1 MIDKNWYVIGLM
13 SGTSLDGVDLA
24 YVKISRKRGY
34 HFEILKTE
42 SVNYS
47 EIWKNRLKNAFGY
60 SGEKLTKIHADY
72 GLFLGELASDFIA
85 KNKIENLDFIA
96 SHGHTIYHDPGQNYT
111 LQIGSGAHLACRSG
125 VKVICDFRVQDVAMG
140 GQGAPLVPIGDM
152 LLFSDYDFCL
162 NIGGFANVS
171 FDYLDERIAY
181 DICPA
186 NIVLNHFTRL
196 QGFDYDDK
204 GRMASKGSINEALL
218 TRLNALPFYEQE
230 QPKSLGYEFIA
241 DVVLPIFADFDIALE
256 DKLRTFIEHSAIQIS
271 DNINEASVN
280 FDKEELQVL
289 ITGGGALNDFMIE
302 RIRDLANAQI
312 VIPSKEII
320 EFKEALLFAFL
331 GVLKDQEE
339 VNCLKS
345 VTGAIKDHSS
355 GVIYNI

>member
-280 FDKEELQVL
+280 FDKVELQVL

-302 RIRDLANAQI
+302 RIRDLTNAQI

>member
-1 MIDKNWYVIGLM
+1 MMDKNWYVIGLM

-34 HFEILKTE
+34 HFEILKTK

-60 SGEKLTKIHADY
+60 SGEKLTKLHAEY
-72 GLFLGELASDFIA
+72 GLFLGDLASDFIA

-111 LQIGSGAHLACRSG
+111 LQIGSGAHLASRSG
-125 VKVICDFRVQDVAMG
+125 MKVICDFRVQDVALG
-140 GQGAPLVPIGDM
+140 GQGAPLVPVGDM

-162 NIGGFANVS
+162 NIGGFANIS

-204 GRMASKGSINEALL
+204 GRMASEGSINQALL
-218 TRLNALPFYEQE
+218 TKLNALEFYEQE

-241 DVVLPIFADFDIALE
+241 DVILPIFTGFDLSLE

-271 DNINEASVN
+271 DNINEASAN

-289 ITGGGALNDFMIE
+289 ITGGGALNDFMID
-302 RIRDLANAQI
+302 RIREHTNAQI

-355 GVIYNI
+355 GVIFNI

>member
-1 MIDKNWYVIGLM
+1 MMDKNWYVIGLM

-34 HFEILKTE
+34 HFEIIKAK
-42 SVNYS
+42 SFNYS
-47 EIWKNRLKNAFGY
+47 EIWKKRLESAFES
-60 SGEKLTKIHADY
+60 SGEELTKLHADY
-72 GLFLGELASDFIA
+72 GVFLGELASDFIA

-171 FDYLDERIAY
+171 FDHLDERIAY

-204 GRMASKGSINEALL
+204 GRMASSGSINAALL
-218 TRLNALPFYEQE
+218 TKLNALAFYDQQ
-230 QPKSLGYEFIA
+230 QPKSLGYEFVA
-241 DVVLPIFADFDIALE
+241 DVILPIFADFDLSLE
-256 DKLRTFIEHSAIQIS
+256 DTLRTFIEHCAIQIS

-302 RIRDLANAQI
+302 RIKDHTNAQI
-312 VIPSKEII
+312 VIPSREII
-320 EFKEALLFAFL
+320 EFKEA
-331 GVLKDQEE
+331 
-339 VNCLKS
+339 
-345 VTGAIKDHSS
+345 
-355 GVIYNI
+355 

>member
-302 RIRDLANAQI
+302 RIRDLTNAQI